1 MGANAIRAWAFLDTE
16 SAPAAGGVAF
26 QYFEN
31 GSIRINDGPQ
41 GLERLDALIAAA
53 EEFGLAL
60 ILPLVNYWPDF
71 GGMPMYLRWL
81 SLSGDVLPGDVTA
94 FYSSP
99 EARCAYRTW
108 IARVLTRRN
117 TITGRLYAEEPAI
130 FAWELANEPRC
141 QVPCGREILLDWTA
155 EMAALVKRVDPVH
168 LLALGDEGFF
178 YRKGS
183 GHLYDGTYG
192 VDFEAVLALE
202 EIDFGTYHFYPQQW
216 GLSRNLEFAEQWIWD
231 HIAAGKRANKPVVLE
246 EYGLKIDG
254 CRVNSAL
261 ERDRWLR
268 CWRELVQQMGGG
280 GTLLWM
286 LGCDAPDASAY
297 RDVYTI

>member
-1 MGANAIRAWAFLDTE
+1 MGANAIRAWAFLDIE
-16 SAPAAGGVAF
+16 SAPAADCVAF

-31 GSIRINDGPQ
+31 GGIRFNDGPQ

-81 SLSGDVLPGDVTA
+81 GLSGDAAA

-99 EARCAYRTW
+99 EARRAYRTW
-108 IARVLTRRN
+108 VARVLTRRN
-117 TITGRLYAEEPAI
+117 TITGRPYAEEPAI

-141 QVPCGREILLDWTA
+141 EIPGGREILLDWTA
-155 EMAALVKRVDPVH
+155 EMGALVKRLDPVH

-178 YRKGS
+178 YRNGS

-192 VDFEAVLALE
+192 VDFEAILALE
-202 EIDFGTYHFYPQQW
+202 QIDFGTYHFYPQQW
-216 GLSRNLEFAEQWIWD
+216 GLSGNLEFAEQWIVD

-254 CRVNSAL
+254 YRVNSAL

-268 CWRELVQQMGGG
+268 RWREFVHQMDGG
-280 GTLLWM
+280 GTLVWM
-286 LGCDAPDASAY
+286 LGCDAPDTRGY